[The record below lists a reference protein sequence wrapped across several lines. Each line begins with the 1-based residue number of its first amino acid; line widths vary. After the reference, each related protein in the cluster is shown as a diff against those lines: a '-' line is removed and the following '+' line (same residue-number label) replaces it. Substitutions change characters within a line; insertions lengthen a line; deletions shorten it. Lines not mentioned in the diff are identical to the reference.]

1 MKLSQHFHLSEF
13 TTSQTAT
20 RLGINNTPSPTI
32 QQNLKTLADGLEL
45 VRSLLK
51 NPIFISSGYRS
62 LELNRKIG
70 GSPTSDHVY
79 GYAADFTCNKFGT
92 PKDIVRAI
100 MNSSIKYDQL
110 ICENNDWVHIS
121 YSPKMRRQT
130 INATIKRGKWTYEA
144 FV

>member
-1 MKLSQHFHLSEF
+1 MKLSTNFHLAEF

-32 QQNLKTLADGLEL
+32 QQNLIVLANGLEL

-51 NPIFISSGYRS
+51 NPIFISSGYRC

-70 GSPTSDHVY
+70 GSPTSDHVF

-92 PKDIVRAI
+92 PSEIVRAI
-100 MNSSIKYDQL
+100 MNSPIKYDQL
-110 ICENNDWVHIS
+110 IDEGTWVHLSI
-121 YSPKMRRQT
+121 SPKMRRQT
-130 INATIKRGKWTYEA
+130 LKATFKGKRVTYSA

>member
-1 MKLSQHFHLSEF
+1 MKLSPNFHLAEF

-32 QQNLKTLADGLEL
+32 QQNLIVLANGLEL

-51 NPIFISSGYRS
+51 NPIFISSGYRC

-70 GSPTSDHVY
+70 GSPTSDHVF

-92 PKDIVRAI
+92 PSEIVRAI
-100 MNSSIKYDQL
+100 MNSPIKYDQI
-110 ICENNDWVHIS
+110 ICENNQWCHIS
-121 YSPKMRRQT
+121 FSPKMRRQT
-130 INATIKRGKWTYEA
+130 LNATIKRGKWVYEA